1 MIAGSRPS
9 KELRQAVLKN
19 NHVTLLSDLSTRQI
33 HDLIRDAQVNILPT
47 FQPTGIKL
55 KLLSAL
61 YNGRFAVV
69 NTPMI
74 ENTGLEELCVVA
86 DDPEAMRKMVEQ
98 LMENEFTEADI
109 SIREKTLCNSFSNE
123 INVQKLLNLVESGR

>member
-1 MIAGSRPS
+1 
-9 KELRQAVLKN
+9 VLKK
-19 NHVTLLSDLSTRQI
+19 NHITLLSDLSTRQI

-69 NTPMI
+69 NTPMV
-74 ENTGLEELCVVA
+74 ENTGLEELCHVA
-86 DDPEAMRKMVEQ
+86 DDPDETRSVVER
-98 LMENEFTEADI
+98 LMDTEFSSEEI
-109 SIREKTLCNSFSNE
+109 SLREKILGNSFSND
-123 INVQKLLNLVESGR
+123 INVQKLLNLVTSHH